1 MVMWLSGLHIPESY
15 LAALIQLACRRNGW
29 SLDRSA
35 MYTTVTTFQTLDE
48 VEERP
53 DQGCYVTGLYLEG
66 ARWDTENLCL
76 ARSYPKILQE
86 ELPIVMVVPVE
97 AHRLKLQVCFWIFIH
112 IHDSQNKVSFV

>member
-1 MVMWLSGLHIPESY
+1 MVMWLSGLHIPEAY
-15 LAALIQLACRRNGW
+15 LAALIQMACRRNGW
-29 SLDRSA
+29 SLDRSV
-35 MYTTVTTFQTLDE
+35 MYTTVTKYRTVDE

-66 ARWDTENLCL
+66 ARWDAENQCL

-97 AHRLKLQVCFWIFIH
+97 AHRLKLQVCSLF
-112 IHDSQNKVSFV
+112 